1 MATATKK
8 APAKKAADKK
18 VPTKKAPAKKTGKA
32 DKPTSEDYNKLE
44 FERVPNQSLMCVSQP
59 RDWDAAFRK
68 AAFDANVPL
77 AAWVGEACKMA
88 LPPAIQ
94 KKLSVRRTKGRP
106 KPKV

>member
-8 APAKKAADKK
+8 TPAKKSAEKK
-18 VPTKKAPAKKTGKA
+18 VAPKKASSKKVE
-32 DKPTSEDYNKLE
+32 KPVEGYNKLE

-68 AAFDANVPL
+68 AAFEANVPL
-77 AAWVGEACKMA
+77 AAWVGEACKLA
-88 LPPAIQ
+88 LPPAVQ

>member
-8 APAKKAADKK
+8 
-18 VPTKKAPAKKTGKA
+18 TPAKKTAEKKVAPKKA
-32 DKPTSEDYNKLE
+32 PSKKTEKPAEGYNKLE
-44 FERVPNQSLMCVSQP
+44 FERTPNQTLMCVSQP

-77 AAWVGEACKMA
+77 AAWVGEACKLA

-94 KKLSVRRTKGRP
+94 KKLSVRRSKGRP

>member
-8 APAKKAADKK
+8 KPAKKAAEKK
-18 VPTKKAPAKKTGKA
+18 VAPKKAPAKK
-32 DKPTSEDYNKLE
+32 DEKPAEGYNKLE

-77 AAWVGEACKMA
+77 AAWVGEACKLA
-88 LPPAIQ
+88 LPPAVQ
-94 KKLSVRRTKGRP
+94 KKLSVRRSKGRP

>member
-8 APAKKAADKK
+8 APAKKSAEKK
-18 VPTKKAPAKKTGKA
+18 VAPKKAPSKKA
-32 DKPTSEDYNKLE
+32 EKPVEGYNKLE

-77 AAWVGEACKMA
+77 AAWVGEACKQA
-88 LPPAIQ
+88 LPPAVQ
-94 KKLSVRRTKGRP
+94 KKLSVRRSKGRP

>member
-8 APAKKAADKK
+8 APAKKAAE
-18 VPTKKAPAKKTGKA
+18 KKAPAKKAPAKKVE
-32 DKPTSEDYNKLE
+32 KPVSGDYNKLE

-94 KKLSVRRTKGRP
+94 KKLSVRRSKGRP

>member
-8 APAKKAADKK
+8 APAKKAAEKK
-18 VPTKKAPAKKTGKA
+18 APTKKAPSKKAAKPAEG
-32 DKPTSEDYNKLE
+32 YNKPE

-68 AAFDANVPL
+68 AAFDADVPL